1 MRRVALLLMLL
12 PFVVGIV
19 VFAATDQTPLVSR
32 DETLSAKSIAEAR
45 RLLASND
52 PRSLQRGDERTAV
65 VPAVLIDAAVNHWA
79 SRALGAR
86 AAFLMGEDTAEIQIS
101 VPALGIA
108 AARYLNL
115 RVVFLEAKGEPKII
129 RGSIGSLPVPAV
141 LVEWLIG
148 TAIRIAGYAQE
159 WQLAT
164 QAIRRLAFEPA
175 RGTVDVS
182 YVWEPQLLDRV
193 RSLAFTP
200 EDIVRLHAAQIALA
214 GLLDHYAPRSR
225 LPLSRILAP
234 LLRCCGDE
242 TLQTSRAALLVLATY
257 LAGKDLA
264 QLLPQARSWP
274 HPRRLTLTLLGR
286 EDSAQHFGIS
296 AALAIWAGEPAAKAI
311 GMYKEIDDSRGGS
324 GFSFADLAADRA
336 GTRFGE
342 LLVESSAHLHAA
354 LRGTLSDADLLA
366 SPAGLPESLSEADFR
381 RRFGD
386 GDNLAYRELASE
398 IERRLT
404 ALPLY
409 R

>member
-1 MRRVALLLMLL
+1 MKRYMLDTNIVSLLIRRQS
-12 PFVVGIV
+12 
-19 VFAATDQTPLVSR
+19 TLVERVQDHSMSS
-32 DETLSAKSIAEAR
+32 LCVSAITAGELAFGLAR
-45 RLLASND
+45 RPEATRL
-52 PRSLQRGDERTAV
+52 RSAVDE
-65 VPAVLIDAAVNHWA
+65 
-79 SRALGAR
+79 
-86 AAFLMGEDTAEIQIS
+86 FL
-101 VPALGIA
+101 
-108 AARYLNL
+108 L
-115 RVVFLEAKGEPKII
+115 RVDV
-129 RGSIGSLPVPAV
+129 LP
-141 LVEWLIG
+141 WDG
-148 TAIRIAGYAQE
+148 AIADVYGALRARMEIAG
-159 WQLAT
+159 
-164 QAIRRLAFEPA
+164 
-175 RGTVDVS
+175 
-182 YVWEPQLLDRV
+182 
-193 RSLAFTP
+193 
-200 EDIVRLHAAQIALA
+200 
-214 GLLDHYAPRSR
+214 
-225 LPLSRILAP
+225 
-234 LLRCCGDE
+234 
-242 TLQTSRAALLVLATY
+242 
-257 LAGKDLA
+257 KNLA

-274 HPRRLTLTLLGR
+274 RPRRLTLTLLGR